1 MFENK
6 IIAVAI
12 EKSWTF
18 MKKYFFLTSICKNF
32 DTDLPEFLPELP

>member
-18 MKKYFFLTSICKNF
+18 MKKYFFLTSIYAV
-32 DTDLPEFLPELP
+32 